1 MKKFSLFTFLGIFF
15 FACAGGESEAESIVM
30 EKKNTSQFELAP
42 FAGGCFWCMEGPF
55 EAHPGVI
62 EVLSG
67 YTGGKKA
74 KPSYEEVS
82 SGSTGH
88 LEAIQVKFDP
98 KKVTYDELL
107 DIYWMQVDP
116 TDDGGQFVDRGA
128 QYATAIYY
136 HSPEQEKIAYKSLQ
150 ALATSGRH
158 QKKIVTPI
166 LKATNFYPAEDY
178 HQDYY
183 KKNPIRYKFY
193 RSRSGRDQYLK
204 KIWKNP
210 NYQHPPPEKTKDY
223 RPKTIDSKNKW
234 VSFQKPS
241 DSELKK
247 KLDALQYKV
256 TQKDGT
262 ERAFQNEYWD
272 NKSEGIYVDIVSG
285 EPLFSSTTKYKSGTG
300 WPSFYQPIDSEFV
313 VEKEDRKFFVKRT
326 EISSKY
332 ANSHLGHLF
341 SDGPEPTGLR
351 YCINSASLRFI
362 PKENLEKEGYAKYLA
377 LFK

>member
-1 MKKFSLFTFLGIFF
+1 M
-15 FACAGGESEAESIVM
+15 AESIVM
-30 EKKNTSQFELAP
+30 EKKNTSQFELAT

-183 KKNPIRYKFY
+183 KKNRA
-193 RSRSGRDQYLK
+193 G
-204 KIWKNP
+204 
-210 NYQHPPPEKTKDY
+210 
-223 RPKTIDSKNKW
+223 
-234 VSFQKPS
+234 
-241 DSELKK
+241 
-247 KLDALQYKV
+247 KV
-256 TQKDGT
+256 
-262 ERAFQNEYWD
+262 
-272 NKSEGIYVDIVSG
+272 ILI
-285 EPLFSSTTKYKSGTG
+285 
-300 WPSFYQPIDSEFV
+300 
-313 VEKEDRKFFVKRT
+313 
-326 EISSKY
+326 
-332 ANSHLGHLF
+332 
-341 SDGPEPTGLR
+341 
-351 YCINSASLRFI
+351 
-362 PKENLEKEGYAKYLA
+362 
-377 LFK
+377 